1 MSVGWWS
8 VCCAEDI
15 GYVRSENSQS
25 VVVLVLVGRM
35 KILDKKIAE
44 KIKSRWETR
53 KRGKRERKKRKTK
66 RKQEKK
72 REVCNL
78 CNGVILRLALGWKN
92 YLIGIARGTVDSE
105 LLPYQEEEGL
115 KKRAFLA
122 EPRLGMYCNTWRYLV
137 LLLSTIVI
145 EYTTIIGDHYI
156 LCYYICCILL
166 LCTAMEADSIS
177 PCWYSRAL

>member
-1 MSVGWWS
+1 M
-8 VCCAEDI
+8 
-15 GYVRSENSQS
+15 
-25 VVVLVLVGRM
+25 
-35 KILDKKIAE
+35 
-44 KIKSRWETR
+44 
-53 KRGKRERKKRKTK
+53 
-66 RKQEKK
+66 
-72 REVCNL
+72 
-78 CNGVILRLALGWKN
+78 RLALGWKN

-166 LCTAMEADSIS
+166 LCTVPLWRLTRYPLAGTLGHCNSSSYPRQSLYTLMKLSQILLRTSLQTITRFPCGSRLSIVNTHPQPPASSRPPRPS
-177 PCWYSRAL
+177 PPSTSGQTAPAASQNTPC